1 MGWLWL
7 FAVLN
12 SVESVVFLALFWW
25 FLFFWVWATL
35 ESVYRCFLVGTICGA
50 RILLYFLH
58 SRSIES
64 PVSGSVS
71 FFMFC

>member
-25 FLFFWVWATL
+25 FLFFL
-35 ESVYRCFLVGTICGA
+35 GVGDLGIC
-50 RILLYFLH
+50 ISLLFGWYDLW
-58 SRSIES
+58 
-64 PVSGSVS
+64 G
-71 FFMFC
+71 